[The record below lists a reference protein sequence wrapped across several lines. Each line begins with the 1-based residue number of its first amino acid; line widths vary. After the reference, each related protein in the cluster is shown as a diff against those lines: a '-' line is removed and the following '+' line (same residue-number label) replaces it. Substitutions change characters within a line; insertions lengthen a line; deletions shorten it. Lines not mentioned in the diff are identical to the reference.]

1 MSRVRVETVD
11 TAPENVKSELK
22 SLEEQF
28 GKVLNIHGAMA
39 SSPVALQ
46 AYVALQQVIQDYG
59 TFDAQ
64 TREAIALAVG
74 NVDECSYC
82 QSAHTQG
89 AKAAGFSE
97 DQTIAIR
104 QGAVEFDDKLA
115 ALLQVAREAA
125 ADKGNVK
132 DATWQ
137 AALDAGWSTE
147 ELTKLSTHVTL
158 NLYTNYFNHMVQTDL
173 DVPAAP
179 EL

>member
-1 MSRVRVETVD
+1 MSRAKVESVD
-11 TAPENVKSELK
+11 TAPESVQTELK
-22 SLEEQF
+22 NLEEQF

-39 SSPVALQ
+39 SSPVVLQ
-46 AYVALQQVIQDYG
+46 AYVALQQVIKDYG
-59 TFDAQ
+59 TFDGQ

-74 NVDECSYC
+74 NVSDCSYC

-97 DQTIAIR
+97 EQTIAIR
-104 QGAVEFDDKLA
+104 QGNVDFDDKLA

-125 ADKGNVK
+125 ADKGDVQ
-132 DATWQ
+132 DASWE

-147 ELTKLSTHVTL
+147 QLTELSTHLTL
-158 NLYTNYFNHMVQTDL
+158 NLYTNYFNHMVRTAL

-179 EL
+179 AL